1 MGSQTRTIDGHV
13 YEVYALPAWTAVEVF
28 HALTKA
34 LAPAVAGVA
43 AAEGPGGVAALST
56 SLERVI
62 AQLPA
67 PELVRLSKQL
77 LAGARVVVNGAS
89 AEVVAISDVHFQSR
103 VLTLFKVVAFAVEVN
118 FPDFFGAFRGVA
130 GRLGKKA
137 AGLLTPIESISTGLA
152 GD

>member
-1 MGSQTRTIDGHV
+1 MASQTRTIDGHV
-13 YEVYALPAWTAVEVF
+13 YEVFALPAWTAVEVF

-43 AAEGPGGVAALST
+43 AAEGSNGVAALT
-56 SLERVI
+56 GSLERMV

-67 PELVRLSKQL
+67 PELVRLSKL
-77 LAGARVVVNGAS
+77 LLTGARVVVNGQS
-89 AEVVAISDVHFQSR
+89 AEVNAISDVHFQGR
-103 VLTLFKVVAFAVEVN
+103 VLALFKVVAFAVEVN
-118 FPDFFGAFRGVA
+118 FPDFFAAFRGVA

-137 AGLLTPIESISTGLA
+137 ANILSPTGPLSSGPA